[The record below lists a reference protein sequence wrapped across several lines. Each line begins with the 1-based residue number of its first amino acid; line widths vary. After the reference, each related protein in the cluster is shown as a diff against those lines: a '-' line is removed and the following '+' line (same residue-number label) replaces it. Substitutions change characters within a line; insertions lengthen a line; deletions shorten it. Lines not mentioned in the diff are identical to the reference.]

1 MSGGITQLVAI
12 GAQDAHIVGNPEVSF
27 FRSSFKRHTN
37 FSSVIE
43 RQVIQNSPSNG
54 GLSSVRFERKGDLL
68 SYTYFVMNNGEGNAI
83 PTDWSTVV
91 DKVELYIGGQLID
104 TQDFDFSTKVYS
116 DVMAPSLSRSNLGP
130 QPSGS
135 LSSSYFYPLKFW
147 FCENYQS
154 SLPLIAL
161 QYHDVEM
168 RIYWGT
174 NISPYSTAVAAA
186 VATYQAAVTL
196 ALSDGTVTAAVT
208 PAAAHAAYLVGANYA
223 AAEAAADA
231 LILALASA
239 GVTATKAGAVYPNAN
254 QITGDSF
261 TFYGDGATPS
271 IVSYTYSNNAESKSV
286 TKPSSWS
293 RFVYLDSDERRMLAD
308 NTSEYLIHQVQRIP
322 ASNDKRMDLTFN
334 HPVKFIATTSADAG
348 STNTVL
354 LQMNGVDVGEA
365 KSSVPHYRQV
375 SSYYHTAS
383 GIETSGAQSDGFES
397 VTMMIPFC
405 LDASKLQPTG
415 SCNFS
420 RLDSSRL
427 ILSGGTFA
435 SPVWAVNYNIL
446 KIQNGMGGLLYA
458 N

>member
-12 GAQDAHIVGNPEVSF
+12 GAQDSHIVGNPEISF

-43 RQVIQNSPSNG
+43 RQVIQNSPANNS
-54 GLSSVRFERKGDLL
+54 LSSVRFERKGDLL
-68 SYTYFVMNNGEGNAI
+68 SYTYFVMTNGEGT
-83 PTDWSTVV
+83 PLPMDWSTVV

-104 TQDFDFSTKVYS
+104 SQDYDFSTKVYS
-116 DVMAPSLSRSNLGP
+116 DVMAPSLSRSTLGP
-130 QPSGS
+130 QPSGN
-135 LSSSYFYPLKFW
+135 LASSYFYPLKFW

-154 SLPLIAL
+154 ALPLVAL

-168 RIYWGT
+168 RIYWGS
-174 NISPYSTAVAAA
+174 NISPYAADVAAK
-186 VATYQAAVTL
+186 L
-196 ALSDGTVTAAVT
+196 AIYTAAVNT
-208 PAAAHAAYLVGANYA
+208 VIANVNGGAPPANPAAAHAAYLADGSFA
-223 AAEAAADA
+223 AAQLAADD
-231 LILALASA
+231 LITSLALA
-239 GVTATKAGAVYPNAN
+239 GVTVTKQGTVFPNAD
-254 QITGDSF
+254 QITGDLFSF
-261 TFYGDGATPS
+261 QGGTS
-271 IVSYTYSNNAESKSV
+271 SSVSFGNNAVSKAT

-293 RFVYLDSDERRMLAD
+293 RFVYLDSDERGMLASS
-308 NTSEYLIHQVQRIP
+308 TSEYLIHQVQRIP

-334 HPVKFIATTSADAG
+334 HPVKFIATTSVDAG
-348 STNTVL
+348 TNNTVL

-365 KSSVPHYRQV
+365 KNPVPHYRQV
-375 SSYYHTAS
+375 SSYYHTVS
-383 GIETSGAQSDGFES
+383 GVDSSGNKSDGFES

-446 KIQNGMGGLLYA
+446 RIQNGLGGLLYA